1 MVSNCCRKVI
11 NFSEGSDVKA
21 WSLKNDFVYRIGKNI
36 KLITNLQRK
45 NEPAQSK
52 ISEQKVEG
60 TNTIFNLDQDLSKIV
75 VGGSATASKLQLQNN
90 DPVFEGTIEELR
102 IGGQEISL
110 WNFVDGS
117 NVQGDYGR

>member
-1 MVSNCCRKVI
+1 M
-11 NFSEGSDVKA
+11 
-21 WSLKNDFVYRIGKNI
+21 
-36 KLITNLQRK
+36 QRK

-52 ISEQKVEG
+52 IREQKVEG

-75 VGGSATASKLQLQNN
+75 VGGSAAASKLQLQNN

-102 IGGQEISL
+102 IGGQEVSL

-117 NVQGDYGR
+117 NIQGDYGR